1 MALRI
6 VAVEQD
12 PDEARQ
18 EWLYSTDPA
27 ILGCRGQG
35 HAFPKIKT
43 GKLDPKRNWLEHS
56 QHDGQWQLVQLC
68 RDGCGT
74 ERCVTTNPGGTDIDL
89 PARFRYRRTKP
100 GYSPPAGVRVT
111 RRECFSEVMRRRR
124 EDKGPAEAPPVKFRA
139 G

>member
-6 VAVEQD
+6 VAAEQD

-18 EWLYSTDPA
+18 EWLYS
-27 ILGCRGQG
+27 
-35 HAFPKIKT
+35 
-43 GKLDPKRNWLEHS
+43 
-56 QHDGQWQLVQLC
+56 
-68 RDGCGT
+68 
-74 ERCVTTNPGGTDIDL
+74 TNPGGTDIDL

-124 EDKGPAEAPPVKFRA
+124 EDKGPAEAPPVKFRS